1 MKVGSQSYGITK
13 CKKSKW
19 IMLWFVSSEFKWL
32 WLVAGNRYLQCD
44 GLQGVSVLDEVGG
57 LTIRGRVGGL
67 YKMSLKRVRW
77 KTGVG
82 KQKYLKRGICWVKG

>member
-13 CKKSKW
+13 WKKV

-44 GLQGVSVLDEVGG
+44 GLQGVGVLDEVGE

-67 YKMSLKRVRW
+67 YKMS
-77 KTGVG
+77 
-82 KQKYLKRGICWVKG
+82 